1 MRFLKLDNIDTFIRS
16 YEAISIIE
24 KIRNKDFSSIK
35 SIVSARKPF
44 DLPTDFI
51 KNSQYK
57 QSPDE
62 LTNPLL
68 CYGKGHCIGY
78 VERKLIKK
86 NNGWIDK
93 YKVIT
98 PYANNIG
105 TELNDDN
112 LNAFISEPNS
122 ICTETYLVI
131 GADLNLTKT
140 ECQNLIG
147 YLQTKFVRF
156 LISLSKSGHHAT
168 AAVYQFVPLLD
179 FSKIWT
185 DEDLYE
191 KYGLDLFER
200 EYIESLI
207 KPMD

>member
-1 MRFLKLDNIDTFIRS
+1 MLALSRTG
-16 YEAISIIE
+16 
-24 KIRNKDFSSIK
+24 
-35 SIVSARKPF
+35 V
-44 DLPTDFI
+44 
-51 KNSQYK
+51 
-57 QSPDE
+57 
-62 LTNPLL
+62 
-68 CYGKGHCIGY
+68 
-78 VERKLIKK
+78 KLIKK

-179 FSKIWT
+179 FSKAWT